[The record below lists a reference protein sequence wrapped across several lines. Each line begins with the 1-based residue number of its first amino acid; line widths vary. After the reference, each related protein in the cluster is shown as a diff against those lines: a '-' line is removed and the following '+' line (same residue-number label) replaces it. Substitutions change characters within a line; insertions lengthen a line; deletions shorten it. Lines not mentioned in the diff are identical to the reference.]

1 LLYSNPLH
9 LGERV
14 GTGELIKNCAAQSE
28 GRRHVPE
35 RENRELPRETFPM
48 PMHVLDLLAMP
59 SIEL

>member
-1 LLYSNPLH
+1 LH

-35 RENRELPRETFPM
+35 RENRGLPRETFPM
-48 PMHVLDLLAMP
+48 PMHVLDLLAMR